1 VPQKRPN
8 APPRSRA
15 SFVVPSRRVV
25 LAALIVGLVA
35 GAVLT
40 FVLLAQVLRFDSQAV
55 ETGVIL
61 AATIVT
67 ALATGVLAWFGWVQ
81 FVVDR
86 HTRERTERTATLRAR
101 AIARLARRS
110 LVEMINQVQG
120 ILMVAWIAAIG
131 ASKALDPIQAFLRD
145 LIDET
150 APLGGDMATAAER
163 ALTAFLFAA
172 DRINGLRANL
182 PATGD
187 FGGKELA
194 EQGQILGFLIAAV
207 EALRV
212 IAPSLPDERA
222 VKPEVQA
229 MAESIER
236 FFGPLLEDL

>member
-1 VPQKRPN
+1 M
-8 APPRSRA
+8 
-15 SFVVPSRRVV
+15 PSRRVV
-25 LAALIVGLVA
+25 LAALIVGLGA
-35 GAVLT
+35 GGVLT
-40 FVLLAQVLRFDSQAV
+40 FVLVAQVLRFDSQAV
-55 ETGVIL
+55 ETGVTL

-67 ALATGVLAWFGWVQ
+67 ALATGALAWFGWVQ

-86 HTRERTERTATLRAR
+86 HTRERTDRTATLRAR

-131 ASKALDPIQAFLRD
+131 SSKALDPIQAFLRD

-150 APLGGDMATAAER
+150 APLGGDIATAAER
-163 ALTAFLFAA
+163 ALMAFLFAA
-172 DRINGLRANL
+172 DRINGLRAKL

-187 FGGKELA
+187 YGGKELA

-212 IAPSLPDERA
+212 IAPPLPDERA
-222 VKPEVQA
+222 VKPKVQA